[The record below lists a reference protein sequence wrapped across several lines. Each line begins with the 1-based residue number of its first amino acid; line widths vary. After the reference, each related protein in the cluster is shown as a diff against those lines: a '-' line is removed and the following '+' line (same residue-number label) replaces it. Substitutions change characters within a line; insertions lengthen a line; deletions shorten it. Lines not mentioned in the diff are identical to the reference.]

1 MRDLTGEFTKKYD
14 KDVIKGAAFFLFIAA
29 LPFIVFLSCVVES
42 YVLSTLWGW
51 YMVPFFNTKPLPLA
65 VAFGIT
71 LIFRYLQMEYTATDT
86 KQKLSEKVWLLV
98 MKPVVAL
105 LLGWIGTHF
114 L

>member
-1 MRDLTGEFTKKYD
+1 M
-14 KDVIKGAAFFLFIAA
+14 FIAA

-42 YVLSTLWGW
+42 YVLSTRWGW